1 MQSKIR
7 KLSGLSLHPDYR
19 WDSEY
24 LSFELHRNKS
34 LNYVPIGD
42 VIYSQ
47 YGISIE
53 MNEDRVGTKIYRMNE
68 ISNMMC
74 ERNILKYAPIS
85 HEEIETYKLK
95 DKDVLFNRTN
105 SQVFVGRT
113 GIFRKFSE
121 EDIVFASYLVRINP
135 DPEIITPEY
144 LTAFLNTKY
153 GVLDVKRRARI
164 SINQSNVNPE
174 ELKRV
179 EIPLLCHELQTKIT
193 LSFDKA
199 FHLIQA
205 SEAKYHQAQTLL
217 LSELGLADWQPKPRL
232 TFVKNYS
239 NAQRTERIDAEYFQ
253 PKYEEIVHAIK
264 SYADGWDRLGNL
276 VTMKKCVE
284 VGSKEYLNEG
294 IPFVRVSN
302 ISPFEITEEKYIS
315 EALYAEILQH
325 QPEQGEILFSK
336 DATPGIAH
344 YLREQPPQMIPSGGI
359 LRLKSKTYKLNNEYL
374 TLVLNSILTKEQVNR
389 DVGGSVILHWRPDQ
403 VQGTVIPILP
413 TEKQDQI
420 QQKVTESFN
429 LRKQSKHLLE
439 CAKRAVEMAI
449 EQDEQ
454 TAIDWLEDET
464 GYPPSS

>member
-1 MQSKIR
+1 MNGTFLSKT
-7 KLSGLSLHPDYR
+7 LA
-19 WDSEY
+19 
-24 LSFELHRNKS
+24 
-34 LNYVPIGD
+34 
-42 VIYSQ
+42 
-47 YGISIE
+47 ISVHTI
-53 MNEDRVGTKIYRMNE
+53 
-68 ISNMMC
+68 
-74 ERNILKYAPIS
+74 
-85 HEEIETYKLK
+85 
-95 DKDVLFNRTN
+95 
-105 SQVFVGRT
+105 VGRT

-153 GVLDVKRRARI
+153 GVLDVKRRTRI

-264 SYADGWDRLGNL
+264 SY
-276 VTMKKCVE
+276 
-284 VGSKEYLNEG
+284 
-294 IPFVRVSN
+294 
-302 ISPFEITEEKYIS
+302 
-315 EALYAEILQH
+315 
-325 QPEQGEILFSK
+325 
-336 DATPGIAH
+336 
-344 YLREQPPQMIPSGGI
+344 
-359 LRLKSKTYKLNNEYL
+359 NEYL

-439 CAKRAVEMAI
+439 CAKRSVEMAI

-464 GYPPSS
+464 KSLLH